1 MSKSITSITI
11 EGKLLNE
18 WRTSNPNK
26 PLSQF
31 IEESLKRE
39 LNENISIEDLE
50 KKIKE
55 SYQNYLY
62 LTDKLNEA
70 IDREEQ
76 NIDMKNES
84 DKKEIFRIK
93 EEKKA
98 RLDKLEDLSKNIPEI
113 QELKEKVKTHSNILM
128 DTKYL
133 IEFVSNIRSKYPD
146 TKIGIVQLRDVLS
159 AKS

>member
-1 MSKSITSITI
+1 VSKSITSITI